1 MSVAQIPASGATGER
16 WNRIKGLPAALWSHL
31 IRPWTRSPEKSLAKS
46 TPEIFHIKDRSNLD
60 QIAVEVFQLLQ
71 AVPDDCEAP
80 QALVLNLAQQVQERR
95 DEGAQRHA
103 AASSANAAATEQSL
117 KEAFNQLDPE
127 ARAIL
132 RLQLWEE
139 SHYRAIAER
148 LKLPPALVLRILTD
162 AYAQLRWHT
171 ETVRSTTQSIPP

>member
-31 IRPWTRSPEKSLAKS
+31 IRPWTRSPEKPLAKS
-46 TPEIFHIKDRSNLD
+46 TPEIFQIKDHSNLD

-103 AASSANAAATEQSL
+103 AASSANAAAAEQSL